1 MGEPKET
8 SRVGDSLKSRNWL
21 EPFGMTASTQEIIK
35 AYRNLYR
42 AGLRAVQYSSPA
54 RFTLRDRLRRAFR
67 ASPASDFDQQR
78 ILNTLEFL
86 DGAAKTT
93 GIEHHIV
100 RSLLMVWW
108 YESYQ
113 WKLRYRTSDKT
124 EIAFKTRAYDHFYHT
139 LRMLN
144 ESMGMCIR

>member
-1 MGEPKET
+1 MP
-8 SRVGDSLKSRNWL
+8 
-21 EPFGMTASTQEIIK
+21 ASKQDIIK

-54 RFTLRDRLRRAFR
+54 RYTLRDRLRRAFR

-100 RSLLMVWW
+100 RSLLMVWFN
-108 YESYQ
+108 ESYQ
-113 WKLRYRTSDKT
+113 WRGRYRSFDKT
-124 EIAFKTRAYDHFYHT
+124 EVALKNRAYDCFYHT

>member
-1 MGEPKET
+1 
-8 SRVGDSLKSRNWL
+8 
-21 EPFGMTASTQEIIK
+21 MTASKQDIIK

-42 AGLRAVQYSSPA
+42 TGLRAVQYSAPA
-54 RFTLRDRLRRAFR
+54 RYTLRDRLRRAFR

-108 YESYQ
+108 HEPSQ
-113 WKLRYRTSDKT
+113 WMARYKTLDKSELT
-124 EIAFKTRAYDHFYHT
+124 FKSRAYDHFYHT

-144 ESMGMCIR
+144 ESMRMCIR

>member
-1 MGEPKET
+1 
-8 SRVGDSLKSRNWL
+8 
-21 EPFGMTASTQEIIK
+21 MTASKQDIIR

-42 AGLRAVQYSSPA
+42 AGLRAVQYSAPA
-54 RFTLRDRLRRAFR
+54 RYTLRDRLRRAFR

-86 DGAAKTT
+86 NGATKTT

-100 RSLLMVWW
+100 KSLLMVWW
-108 YESYQ
+108 HEPFQ
-113 WKLRYRTSDKT
+113 WRARHNSSDKT
-124 EIAFKTRAYDHFYHT
+124 EVAFRSRAYDHFYHT

-144 ESMGMCIR
+144 ESMEMCIR

>member
-1 MGEPKET
+1 
-8 SRVGDSLKSRNWL
+8 
-21 EPFGMTASTQEIIK
+21 MTASKQDIIK

-42 AGLRAVQYSSPA
+42 AGLRAVQYSAPA
-54 RFTLRDRLRRAFR
+54 RYTLRDRLRRAFH
-67 ASPASDFDQQR
+67 ASSSSDFDQQR

-86 DGAAKTT
+86 NGAAKTT

-100 RSLLMVWW
+100 RNLLMVWW
-108 YESYQ
+108 YEPFQ
-113 WKLRYRTSDKT
+113 WKIRHNSSDRT
-124 EIAFKTRAYDHFYHT
+124 EVAFRSRAYDHFYHT

>member
-1 MGEPKET
+1 MP
-8 SRVGDSLKSRNWL
+8 
-21 EPFGMTASTQEIIK
+21 ASKQDIIK

-42 AGLRAVQYSSPA
+42 AGLRAVQYSAPA
-54 RFTLRDRLRRAFR
+54 RYTLRDRLRRAFR

-86 DGAAKTT
+86 DGATKTT

-100 RSLLMVWW
+100 RGLLMVWW
-108 YESYQ
+108 DEPYQ
-113 WKLRYRTSDKT
+113 WRARYRTFDKT
-124 EIAFKTRAYDHFYHT
+124 EVAFRTQAYDCFYHT

>member
-1 MGEPKET
+1 MST
-8 SRVGDSLKSRNWL
+8 SKQDIVR
-21 EPFGMTASTQEIIK
+21 

-54 RFTLRDRLRRAFR
+54 RYTLRDRLRRAFR
-67 ASPASDFDQQR
+67 ASSASDFDQQR

-100 RSLLMVWW
+100 KSLLMVWW
-108 YESYQ
+108 NEPYQ
-113 WKLRYRTSDKT
+113 WKGRYMTFDKT
-124 EIAFKTRAYDHFYHT
+124 EVAFKLRAYDYFYHT

>member
-1 MGEPKET
+1 MST
-8 SRVGDSLKSRNWL
+8 SKQDIV
-21 EPFGMTASTQEIIK
+21 K

-54 RFTLRDRLRRAFR
+54 RYTLRDRLRRAFR
-67 ASPASDFDQQR
+67 ASSTSDFDQQR

-100 RSLLMVWW
+100 KSLLMVWW
-108 YESYQ
+108 HEPYQ
-113 WKLRYRTSDKT
+113 WKARNKTLDKT
-124 EIAFKTRAYDHFYHT
+124 EVTFKTRAYDHFYHT

>member
-1 MGEPKET
+1 
-8 SRVGDSLKSRNWL
+8 
-21 EPFGMTASTQEIIK
+21 MTASKQDIIR

-42 AGLRAVQYSSPA
+42 TGLHAVQYSAPA
-54 RFTLRDRLRRAFR
+54 RYTLRDRLRRAFR

-100 RSLLMVWW
+100 RSLLTVWW
-108 YESYQ
+108 HEPSQ
-113 WKLRYRTSDKT
+113 WMARYKNLDKT
-124 EIAFKTRAYDHFYHT
+124 EVAFKSRAYDHFYHT

-144 ESMGMCIR
+144 ESMRMCIR